1 MFTLIF
7 VAFKRILRS
16 FVTWLSAVAGSNSA
30 QVIAEAAGVGWFVPS
45 RGASEYC
52 AGKSST
58 SNRKSE
64 AYDEMNDAVAINKS
78 KMLSST

>member
-1 MFTLIF
+1 MFALIF

-30 QVIAEAAGVGWFVPS
+30 QVIAAGVGWFVPS